1 LEVLQVEQV
10 RRLCY
15 NLTVVFGAFFLY
27 MRRIPVLSLLFF
39 LSLASTSA
47 LAQGLAESI
56 RLSASPESLPADG
69 YSTAVI
75 TAEVRERSGTLVP
88 DGTEVSFSTS
98 VGTVNPTSTVT
109 RSGRARV
116 RLTSASVPGT
126 AVVTAFSGRAVRTLT
141 VILYPPEEKAV
152 QARVNVIT
160 VSGEYVAYSSE
171 LQVMQADGR
180 VNIKLGAVEVSCSS
194 AQIDL
199 RRNMLKAVSP
209 VGSEPLVIS
218 SGNTSWRGR
227 GLWYDWVRRTGAIRG
242 VEPPSED
249 VPESFAFVGPPFVRL
264 PSGDIQP
271 FEFEFRD
278 LEEETELWIVCRW
291 AAIFP
296 GQRIHFRSAEIRP
309 GGERLLRLRYHSLP
323 LGETG
328 DEDQYLGLGPSG
340 IALDIPY
347 YFSLSD
353 RSASSVR
360 LGLNQREGSFGAVK
374 GGLGI
379 DLRHRIFVGDRGEEV
394 VNLSRITS
402 GDWGLWWR
410 HTRQWSGTL
419 STSAFVEYPSHRDLF
434 ATGNLDW
441 DSPGYSGFLNLS
453 ANILKEAGSSYFG
466 DLALQTHPRRIGA
479 SRFFYSFLSGTGWS
493 GGPGVRDE
501 IRQSLSVRISMPSL
515 PLGKKSS
522 LSASVTGGRVIT
534 GFRRGAKVDA
544 VVSLSHRFAPTVFA
558 SVSYTLSDRP
568 GLGVGASRQRASL
581 LFSGQRG
588 RTSLS
593 ASVTKALDMRSLT
606 FTGQYSYW
614 LSQKW
619 RADIRTVLLRYAG
632 YRFSDY
638 EIALAYPV
646 GQREL
651 VLFWSRSRHRFM
663 VELSGFSF

>member
-1 LEVLQVEQV
+1 MK
-10 RRLCY
+10 Y
-15 NLTVVFGAFFLY
+15 
-27 MRRIPVLSLLFF
+27 IPVLSLLFF

-47 LAQGLAESI
+47 SAQGLAESI
-56 RLSASPESLPADG
+56 KLSASPESLPADG

-75 TAEVRERSGTLVP
+75 TAEVRERSGALVP
-88 DGTEVSFSTS
+88 DGTDVSFSAS
-98 VGTVNPTSTVT
+98 VGTVSPTSTVT

-160 VSGEYVAYSSE
+160 VSGDYVAYSSE

-180 VNIKLGAVEVSCSS
+180 VRISLGAVEVFCSS

-199 RRNMLKAVSP
+199 GRNMLKAVSP
-209 VGSEPLVIS
+209 VGGDPLVIS
-218 SGNTSWRGR
+218 SGKTSWRGR
-227 GLWYDWVRRTGAIRG
+227 GLWYDWVRRAGAIRG
-242 VEPPSED
+242 FEALSED
-249 VPESFAFVGPPFVRL
+249 IPESFAFVGPPLVRL

-271 FEFEFRD
+271 SEFEFRD
-278 LEEETELWIVCRW
+278 LEETELWIVCRW

-309 GGERLLRLRYHSLP
+309 GGERLLKLRYHSLP

-402 GDWGLWWR
+402 RDWGVWWR
-410 HTRQWSGTL
+410 HSRQWSSSL

-453 ANILKEAGSSYFG
+453 ASILKEAGSIYFG
-466 DLALQTHPRRIGA
+466 DLALQTHPRRMGA

-501 IRQSLSVRISMPSL
+501 IRQSLSVRISMSPL
-515 PLGKKSS
+515 TLGKKSS

-534 GFRRGAKVDA
+534 GIRRGAKVDA

-558 SVSYTLSDRP
+558 SMSYTLSDRP
-568 GLGVGASRQRASL
+568 GLGAGASRQRASL
-581 LFSGQRG
+581 LFTGQHR

-606 FTGQYSYW
+606 FAGQYSYW
-614 LSQKW
+614 LSRRW
-619 RADIRTVLLRYAG
+619 RADIRTILLRYTG

-651 VLFWSRSRHRFM
+651 LLFWSKSRHRFM

>member
-1 LEVLQVEQV
+1 
-10 RRLCY
+10 
-15 NLTVVFGAFFLY
+15 
-27 MRRIPVLSLLFF
+27 MRYIPVLSLLFF
-39 LSLASTSA
+39 LSVVSTSVS
-47 LAQGLAESI
+47 AQGLAESI
-56 RLSASPESLPADG
+56 KLSASPESLPADG

-75 TAEVRERSGTLVP
+75 TAEVRERSGALVP

-98 VGTVNPTSTVT
+98 VGTVSPTSAVT

-116 RLTSASVPGT
+116 RLTSASVLGT

-152 QARVNVIT
+152 QTRVNVII
-160 VSGEYVAYSSE
+160 VSGDYVAYSSE

-180 VNIKLGAVEVSCSS
+180 VRIRLGAVEVFCSS

-209 VGSEPLVIS
+209 VGGDPLVIS
-218 SGNTSWRGR
+218 SGKTSWRGR
-227 GLWYDWVRRTGAIRG
+227 GLWYDWVRRAGAIRG
-242 VEPPSED
+242 FESLSED
-249 VPESFAFVGPPFVRL
+249 IPESFAFVGPPLVRL

-271 FEFEFRD
+271 SEFEFRD
-278 LEEETELWIVCRW
+278 LEETELWIVCRW

-309 GGERLLRLRYHSLP
+309 GGERLLKLKYHSLP

-379 DLRHRIFVGDRGEEV
+379 DLRHRVFIGDRGEEV
-394 VNLSRITS
+394 VNLSRVTS
-402 GDWGLWWR
+402 RDWGVWWR
-410 HTRQWSGTL
+410 HSRQWSSSL

-453 ANILKEAGSSYFG
+453 ASILRETGSIYFG
-466 DLALQTHPRRIGA
+466 DLALQTHPRRIGS

-493 GGPGVRDE
+493 GGPSVRDE
-501 IRQSLSVRISMPSL
+501 ISQSLSVRISML
-515 PLGKKSS
+515 PLTLGKKSS

-534 GFRRGAKVDA
+534 GLRRGAKVDA

-558 SVSYTLSDRP
+558 SASYTLSDRP
-568 GLGVGASRQRASL
+568 GLGAGASRQRVSL
-581 LFSGQRG
+581 LFAGQHG

-593 ASVTKALDMRSLT
+593 SSITKALDMRSLT
-606 FTGQYSYW
+606 FAGQYSYW
-614 LSQKW
+614 LSRQW
-619 RADIRTVLLRYAG
+619 RADIRMILLRYAG

-651 VLFWSRSRHRFM
+651 LLFWSKSRHRFM